1 MCFWEQKIIVLY
13 GIDAKGI
20 SQKNT
25 SENFTERKTAGYF
38 VNSESK
44 NKLLKTKS
52 YNFSLYFIN
61 EPKLWY
67 FLVSNLQ
74 RKQRNVLAFF
84 CKTSTRFFLFSSVV
98 IPHIM
103 LIFSLVIVGRRFLTF

>member
-52 YNFSLYFIN
+52 
-61 EPKLWY
+61 
-67 FLVSNLQ
+67 
-74 RKQRNVLAFF
+74 
-84 CKTSTRFFLFSSVV
+84 
-98 IPHIM
+98 
-103 LIFSLVIVGRRFLTF
+103 